1 MGKRFG
7 RNQKRKLKS
16 EIETLKQQLQG
27 FKFTLKSQNE
37 FLKIEKQKSASLEGV
52 VGFTAEVLGKNFI
65 SLPAK
70 DTITH
75 YANAADNLRVMLP
88 DREGY
93 RYSQPLKIADTVK
106 NCVAELELHKAQACF
121 DDLYNMV
128 HMRYHS
134 PEGEVRYSMS
144 RMAWENL
151 SNDALLNILHKEIS
165 RSMAN
170 VILELREE
178 RLGRLNNG

>member
-16 EIETLKQQLQG
+16 EMEVLKQQLQG
-27 FKFTLKSQNE
+27 CEFALQSQNE
-37 FLKIEKQKSASLEGV
+37 FLKLEKQKNEVLYETV
-52 VGFTAEVLGKNFI
+52 NLTAEVLGKNFI

-70 DTITH
+70 DIVTD
-75 YANAADNLRVMLP
+75 YVNAVDNLRVMLP
-88 DREGY
+88 NREEY
-93 RYSQPLKIADTVK
+93 RYSQPLKLANTVK
-106 NCVAELELHKAQACF
+106 DCVAELELHKAQACF

-151 SNDALLNILHKEIS
+151 SNDALFSILHKEIS

-178 RLGRLNNG
+178 RLGRVR

>member
-27 FKFTLKSQNE
+27 CKFALQSQNK
-37 FLKIEKQKSASLEGV
+37 FLKIEKEKSASLEDTV
-52 VGFTAEVLGKNFI
+52 DRVAKVLGQNFI
-65 SLPAK
+65 ALPAEDRIEK
-70 DTITH
+70 
-75 YANAADNLRVMLP
+75 YAGVIERTKILLADRSTPDYSYQQLLP
-88 DREGY
+88 
-93 RYSQPLKIADTVK
+93 TVV
-106 NCVAELELHKAQACF
+106 NECVAELELHKAQACF

-151 SNDALLNILHKEIS
+151 SDDALLNILHKEIS

-178 RLGRLNNG
+178 RLGRVR

>member
-1 MGKRFG
+1 M
-7 RNQKRKLKS
+7 
-16 EIETLKQQLQG
+16 
-27 FKFTLKSQNE
+27 
-37 FLKIEKQKSASLEGV
+37 
-52 VGFTAEVLGKNFI
+52 GKNFI
-65 SLPAK
+65 TLPAK
-70 DTITH
+70 DIIADYVNTV
-75 YANAADNLRVMLP
+75 DNLRVMLP
-88 DREGY
+88 NREQY
-93 RYSQPLKIADTVK
+93 RYSQPLKIANAVK
-106 NCVAELELHKAQACF
+106 DCVAELELHKAQACF

-151 SNDALLNILHKEIS
+151 SNGALLSILHKEIS

-178 RLGRLNNG
+178 RLGRLKNG